1 MFIFWGAISSPP
13 TILGIPL
20 SAEVVSLAKLHDV
33 FLHGVVR
40 LEKIV
45 LASLQRKASRA
56 IQLDIPHTDA
66 DDVDDAEDDA
76 EDKGDDDADDVD
88 DDDEDEDEDDDD
100 NCFSTM
106 SIVS

>member
-1 MFIFWGAISSPP
+1 
-13 TILGIPL
+13 
-20 SAEVVSLAKLHDV
+20 LHDV
-33 FLHGVVR
+33 FLHGVVC

-45 LASLQRKASRA
+45 LASLQRKANRA

-76 EDKGDDDADDVD
+76 EDKDGDADDV

>member
-1 MFIFWGAISSPP
+1 M
-13 TILGIPL
+13 
-20 SAEVVSLAKLHDV
+20 HDV

-56 IQLDIPHTDA
+56 IQLDIPHTD
-66 DDVDDAEDDA
+66 VDDAEDDA
-76 EDKGDDDADDVD
+76 EDKDDDDDDADDVD
-88 DDDEDEDEDDDD
+88 DDDEDEDEDEDDD

>member
-1 MFIFWGAISSPP
+1 M
-13 TILGIPL
+13 
-20 SAEVVSLAKLHDV
+20 
-33 FLHGVVR
+33 VR

-56 IQLDIPHTDA
+56 IQLDIPHTD
-66 DDVDDAEDDA
+66 VDDAEDDA
-76 EDKGDDDADDVD
+76 EDKDDDDADDVD

>member
-1 MFIFWGAISSPP
+1 M
-13 TILGIPL
+13 
-20 SAEVVSLAKLHDV
+20 
-33 FLHGVVR
+33 VR

-88 DDDEDEDEDDDD
+88 DDDEDEDDD

>member
-1 MFIFWGAISSPP
+1 M
-13 TILGIPL
+13 
-20 SAEVVSLAKLHDV
+20 
-33 FLHGVVR
+33 VR

-56 IQLDIPHTDA
+56 IQLDIPHTD
-66 DDVDDAEDDA
+66 VDDAEDDA
-76 EDKGDDDADDVD
+76 EDKDDDDADDVD
-88 DDDEDEDEDDDD
+88 DDDEDEDEDEDDD